1 MLFILFTPFDL
12 GLGEDTRRLK
22 KRVTLLTTCRFL
34 LNSKRIED
42 ESGVVGVFFTSLLT
56 INIRKWFRELLE
68 MPPCSLFLV
77 FADVPLHIQ
86 ELSQSLITRGVGQGF
101 EGIDGLQGSTLSF
114 A

>member
-42 ESGVVGVFFTSLLT
+42 ESGVVGVFFH
-56 INIRKWFRELLE
+56 I
-68 MPPCSLFLV
+68 
-77 FADVPLHIQ
+77 FANNQH
-86 ELSQSLITRGVGQGF
+86 
-101 EGIDGLQGSTLSF
+101 
-114 A
+114 